1 MEEEEKIIS
10 DFTNSYVIGET
21 WAENY
26 SNSSSSSRQKRVVG
40 EVAAPLCFNSEN
52 VWQDAGERRRDQQNN
67 IALSFT
73 YVDYIIKCSVCI
85 CKEINPQTHHV

>member
-52 VWQDAGERRRDQQNN
+52 V
-67 IALSFT
+67 
-73 YVDYIIKCSVCI
+73 
-85 CKEINPQTHHV
+85 